1 MLSSLQSPTIQ
12 QFLYSLK
19 SKRTQETY
27 LIYLDYF
34 EKWYNR
40 KIEDLL
46 QLDSKVIEQA
56 LIEYIIS
63 MRDKGLSHGYLTAR
77 VAPILSYLELNDITI
92 NRKKLRKFFGE
103 AIKTVK
109 DEAYTREE
117 IQKCSSLPSLGVD
130 LLLQYTLAPE

>member
-46 QLDSKVIEQA
+46 KLDGKVIEQA
-56 LIEYIIS
+56 LIQYIIS
-63 MRDKGLSHGYLTAR
+63 MRDKGLSHGYL
-77 VAPILSYLELNDITI
+77 
-92 NRKKLRKFFGE
+92 
-103 AIKTVK
+103 
-109 DEAYTREE
+109 
-117 IQKCSSLPSLGVD
+117 
-130 LLLQYTLAPE
+130 LQGWHQSCRIWR

>member
-1 MLSSLQSPTIQ
+1 
-12 QFLYSLK
+12 
-19 SKRTQETY
+19 
-27 LIYLDYF
+27 
-34 EKWYNR
+34 
-40 KIEDLL
+40 
-46 QLDSKVIEQA
+46 
-56 LIEYIIS
+56 

-77 VAPILSYLELNDITI
+77 VALILSYLELNDITI

-130 LLLQYTLAPE
+130 LLLQYTPALE